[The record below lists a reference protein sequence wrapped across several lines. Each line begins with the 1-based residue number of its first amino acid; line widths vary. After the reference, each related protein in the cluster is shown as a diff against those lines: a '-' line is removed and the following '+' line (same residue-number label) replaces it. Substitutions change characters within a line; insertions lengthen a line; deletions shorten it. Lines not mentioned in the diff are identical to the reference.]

1 MDFLKRNSI
10 EENHLPG
17 RIIQNAVGKG
27 YVINSEKMT
36 ICFAHYSAESGPM
49 EPHNHAEETVV
60 VLSAEKSFVRWGT
73 VKDNLEHKQAL
84 AAGDVMHFPE
94 LEWHVF
100 GYDEGGSLDA
110 LCIYG
115 QVDNIRPEE
124 ILNQYIEKEG
134 IKDE

>member
-1 MDFLKRNSI
+1 MDYLKREQI
-10 EENHLPG
+10 KQDHLPG
-17 RIIQNAVGKG
+17 RVIQNAVGSAQKC
-27 YVINSEKMT
+27 YPVPSTKMT

-60 VLSAEKSFVRWGT
+60 VLSARDSFVQWGDS
-73 VKDNLEHKQAL
+73 KGNLPHKQML
-84 AAGDVMHFPE
+84 NSGDVMHFAE

-100 GYDEGGSLDA
+100 GYNEGGSLDA

-124 ILNQYIEKEG
+124 IDNK
-134 IKDE
+134 K